1 MPPPIPVELESY
13 SPAWHAAAEREV
25 QRLAEALGPHLI
37 AVHHVGSTAI
47 AGIVAK
53 PILDLIPEVRSIAA
67 FDACEA
73 VLLQLGYE
81 WWGEYGMAGR
91 RYATLT
97 DGATGCRCI
106 QLHVF
111 EQGSPHI
118 ERHLAFR
125 DFLRAHAAKA
135 REYETVKLRS
145 RDQHPD
151 DSHAYTEAK
160 SAWIQATE
168 TEALAFYRSR

>member
-1 MPPPIPVELESY
+1 MPPPIPVDLQPH
-13 SPAWHAAAEREV
+13 SPAWLDAAAREE
-25 QRLAEALGPHLI
+25 QRLAEALGPQLI
-37 AVHHVGSTAI
+37 AVHHIGSTAI

-53 PILDLIPEVRSIAA
+53 PILDLIPEVRSLEA
-67 FDACEA
+67 FDACRL
-73 VLLQLGYE
+73 VLLHLGYE

-97 DGATGCRCI
+97 DGATGQRCI

-125 DFLRAHAAKA
+125 DFLRAHPAKA
-135 REYETVKLRS
+135 REYEAVKLRS
-145 RDQHPD
+145 RDRHPH
-151 DSHAYTEAK
+151 DSHAYSDAK
-160 SAWIQATE
+160 SAWVQATE
-168 TEALAFYRSR
+168 AEAIAFYRAG

>member
-1 MPPPIPVELESY
+1 MPPPIPVELEPH
-13 SPAWHAAAEREV
+13 SPDWLEAAAREA
-25 QRLAEALGPHLI
+25 QRLAEALGPYLV
-37 AVHHVGSTAI
+37 AVHHIGSTAI
-47 AGIVAK
+47 PGIAAK
-53 PILDLIPEVRSIAA
+53 PILDLIPEVRSLAG
-67 FDACEA
+67 FDACQP

-97 DGATGCRCI
+97 DGATGRRCI

-111 EQGSPHI
+111 ATGSPHI

-125 DFLRAHAAKA
+125 DFLRAHPAKA
-135 REYETVKLRS
+135 REYEAVKLRS

-151 DSHAYTEAK
+151 NSHAYSDAK
-160 SAWIQATE
+160 SAWILT
-168 TEALAFYRSR
+168 TEAEAISFYRGG